1 MRLCGRLLSISCL
14 VLAFA
19 APAAQAQ
26 DERFGIVFHGGTM
39 IPVAQDDNEE
49 SGTAFGLRFPVNTG
63 TFLGFEPYIYM
74 GEGKASSYDFGSG
87 PEEREGIDVTSW
99 GANISFGRL
108 VRSDKFHIAPLLGIG
123 NNTLHRESGEISKIG
138 YNAGLELGI
147 SPGRM
152 MINLRGEMNMVD
164 IGESSR
170 KWGLVSLGL
179 GYRVTPNF

>member
-1 MRLCGRLLSISCL
+1 MRLCGLLFAVSFL
-14 VLAFA
+14 VLAAA

-26 DERFGIVFHGGTM
+26 DERFGIVVHGGTM

-74 GEGKASSYDFGSG
+74 GNGKESTYDFGSG
-87 PEEREGIDVTSW
+87 PEEREGIDLTSW
-99 GANISFGRL
+99 GANVSFGRL
-108 VRSDKFHIAPLLGIG
+108 VRPGFHIAPFLGIG

-147 SPGRM
+147 APGKM

-170 KWGLVSLGL
+170 KWGLISLGL

>member
-1 MRLCGRLLSISCL
+1 MRVGGLLFMVSL
-14 VLAFA
+14 LFLAAA

-26 DERFGIVFHGGTM
+26 DERFGIVVHGGTM
-39 IPVAQDDNEE
+39 IPVTQDDNTE

-74 GEGKASSYDFGSG
+74 GEGKEMEEDFGSG
-87 PEEREGIDVTSW
+87 PETREGIDLTSW
-99 GANISFGRL
+99 GANISLGRL
-108 VRSDKFHIAPLLGIG
+108 VRPGFHIAPFVGIG

-138 YNAGLELGI
+138 YNGGIELGI
-147 SPGRM
+147 APGKM
-152 MINLRGEMNMVD
+152 MINLRGEMNVVD

-170 KWGLVSLGL
+170 KWGLISLGL